1 MIFVDQKFGENGY
14 PYSYGGD
21 MICPYCSKFTHKAD
35 EYNHSYREITNPVF
49 LVVRVNKTSG
59 VKFLGCPNFP
69 NCKHSDDTASTKRE
83 KTKRK
88 IYEIDWEDELRP
100 Y

>member
-1 MIFVDQKFGENGY
+1 MNRLDQKFGDNGY
-14 PYSYGGD
+14 PYSYD
-21 MICPYCSKFTHKAD
+21 KKMVCPYCSKHTYKLD
-35 EYNHSYREITNPVF
+35 EWGMNYREITNPVF

-59 VKFLGCPNFP
+59 DKFLGCPNFP
-69 NCKHSDDTASTKRE
+69 NCKHSDDTASTKKHKAKMR
-83 KTKRK
+83 